1 MFGKLKKQ
9 KTKSPVEQM
18 EQFYLN
24 QFLNPPKPTPQG
36 PNGMPQGGMGFNHSA
51 GPQVSGR
58 MVPPTGGINA
68 MVNNGFNQ
76 GQPMMNNNFNPSQ
89 PGMSNNFNSSQP
101 MMSHN
106 FNQPQPMMGNNFNQP
121 QSMMGDNF
129 NQPQPMMSHNFNQP
143 QSMMGNNFNQPQS
156 MMSNN
161 FNQPQPMMGNNFNQ
175 PQSMMGNNFNQPQP
189 MMGNNFNQP
198 QSMMGNNFNQPQPM
212 MSNDSYVTSI
222 SNPSLQNTY
231 APLTPTSSFNE
242 PLSSNIGAEPMNTV
256 TFSDS
261 ASFND
266 FAFDSLPTQAP
277 QDLTPSLEDL
287 TQTNILGNQYFS
299 NQPLT
304 LTPDTTPTRVPG
316 IPAQNPTQTSNGSPV
331 VNPTPPFQDMSPS
344 QAPQDIQSKVD
355 NMNIRLRKVESYLG
369 FRPETTI

>member
-58 MVPPTGGINA
+58 MVPPTGGINT

-101 MMSHN
+101 MM
-106 FNQPQPMMGNNFNQP
+106 GNNFNQP
-121 QSMMGDNF
+121 QSMMGI
-129 NQPQPMMSHNFNQP
+129 NFNQP
-143 QSMMGNNFNQPQS
+143 QSMMGS
-156 MMSNN
+156 N
-161 FNQPQPMMGNNFNQ
+161 FNQPQPT
-175 PQSMMGNNFNQPQP
+175 
-189 MMGNNFNQP
+189 
-198 QSMMGNNFNQPQPM
+198 

-231 APLTPTSSFNE
+231 ASLTPTSSFNE

-316 IPAQNPTQTSNGSPV
+316 IPAQNPTQTSNGSPI

>member
-58 MVPPTGGINA
+58 MVPPTGGINT

-101 MMSHN
+101 MM
-106 FNQPQPMMGNNFNQP
+106 GNNFNQP
-121 QSMMGDNF
+121 QSMMGSNF
-129 NQPQPMMSHNFNQP
+129 NQPQPT
-143 QSMMGNNFNQPQS
+143 
-156 MMSNN
+156 
-161 FNQPQPMMGNNFNQ
+161 
-175 PQSMMGNNFNQPQP
+175 
-189 MMGNNFNQP
+189 
-198 QSMMGNNFNQPQPM
+198 

-231 APLTPTSSFNE
+231 ASLTPTSSFNE

-316 IPAQNPTQTSNGSPV
+316 IPAQNPTQTSNGSPI

>member
-1 MFGKLKKQ
+1 
-9 KTKSPVEQM
+9 
-18 EQFYLN
+18 
-24 QFLNPPKPTPQG
+24 
-36 PNGMPQGGMGFNHSA
+36 
-51 GPQVSGR
+51 
-58 MVPPTGGINA
+58 
-68 MVNNGFNQ
+68 
-76 GQPMMNNNFNPSQ
+76 
-89 PGMSNNFNSSQP
+89 
-101 MMSHN
+101 
-106 FNQPQPMMGNNFNQP
+106 
-121 QSMMGDNF
+121 
-129 NQPQPMMSHNFNQP
+129 
-143 QSMMGNNFNQPQS
+143 
-156 MMSNN
+156 
-161 FNQPQPMMGNNFNQ
+161 
-175 PQSMMGNNFNQPQP
+175 MMGNNFNQPQP

>member
-101 MMSHN
+101 MMS
-106 FNQPQPMMGNNFNQP
+106 
-121 QSMMGDNF
+121 
-129 NQPQPMMSHNFNQP
+129 
-143 QSMMGNNFNQPQS
+143 
-156 MMSNN
+156 
-161 FNQPQPMMGNNFNQ
+161 
-175 PQSMMGNNFNQPQP
+175 
-189 MMGNNFNQP
+189 
-198 QSMMGNNFNQPQPM
+198 
-212 MSNDSYVTSI
+212 NDSYVTSI

-231 APLTPTSSFNE
+231 ASLTPTSSFNE

>member
-121 QSMMGDNF
+121 QSMMG
-129 NQPQPMMSHNFNQP
+129 
-143 QSMMGNNFNQPQS
+143 NNFNQPQS
-156 MMSNN
+156 MMSHN

-175 PQSMMGNNFNQPQP
+175 PQSMMGNNFNQPQS

-231 APLTPTSSFNE
+231 ASLTPTSSFNE

-344 QAPQDIQSKVD
+344 QAPQDI
-355 NMNIRLRKVESYLG
+355 LRNLECYLG

>member
-129 NQPQPMMSHNFNQP
+129 NQPQPMMSH
-143 QSMMGNNFNQPQS
+143 
-156 MMSNN
+156 
-161 FNQPQPMMGNNFNQ
+161 
-175 PQSMMGNNFNQPQP
+175 
-189 MMGNNFNQP
+189 NFNQP

>member
-58 MVPPTGGINA
+58 MVPPTGGINT

-101 MMSHN
+101 MM
-106 FNQPQPMMGNNFNQP
+106 
-121 QSMMGDNF
+121 
-129 NQPQPMMSHNFNQP
+129 
-143 QSMMGNNFNQPQS
+143 
-156 MMSNN
+156 
-161 FNQPQPMMGNNFNQ
+161 GNNFNQ
-175 PQSMMGNNFNQPQP
+175 PQSMMGNNL
-189 MMGNNFNQP
+189 NQP
-198 QSMMGNNFNQPQPM
+198 QSMMGSNFNQPQPT

-231 APLTPTSSFNE
+231 ASLTPTSSFNE

-316 IPAQNPTQTSNGSPV
+316 IPAQNPTQTSNGSPI

>member
-58 MVPPTGGINA
+58 MVPPTGGINT

-101 MMSHN
+101 MM
-106 FNQPQPMMGNNFNQP
+106 GN
-121 QSMMGDNF
+121 
-129 NQPQPMMSHNFNQP
+129 NFNQP

-156 MMSNN
+156 MMGSN
-161 FNQPQPMMGNNFNQ
+161 FNQPQPT
-175 PQSMMGNNFNQPQP
+175 
-189 MMGNNFNQP
+189 
-198 QSMMGNNFNQPQPM
+198 

-231 APLTPTSSFNE
+231 ASLTPTSSFNE

-316 IPAQNPTQTSNGSPV
+316 IPAQNPTQTSNGSPI

>member
-121 QSMMGDNF
+121 QSMMG
-129 NQPQPMMSHNFNQP
+129 
-143 QSMMGNNFNQPQS
+143 
-156 MMSNN
+156 
-161 FNQPQPMMGNNFNQ
+161 
-175 PQSMMGNNFNQPQP
+175 
-189 MMGNNFNQP
+189 
-198 QSMMGNNFNQPQPM
+198 NNFNQPQPM

-231 APLTPTSSFNE
+231 ASLTPTSSFNE

>member
-106 FNQPQPMMGNNFNQP
+106 FNQPQPMM
-121 QSMMGDNF
+121 
-129 NQPQPMMSHNFNQP
+129 SHNFNQP
-143 QSMMGNNFNQPQS
+143 QP
-156 MMSNN
+156 
-161 FNQPQPMMGNNFNQ
+161 
-175 PQSMMGNNFNQPQP
+175 
-189 MMGNNFNQP
+189 
-198 QSMMGNNFNQPQPM
+198 MMGNNFNQPQPM

-231 APLTPTSSFNE
+231 ASLTPTSSFNE